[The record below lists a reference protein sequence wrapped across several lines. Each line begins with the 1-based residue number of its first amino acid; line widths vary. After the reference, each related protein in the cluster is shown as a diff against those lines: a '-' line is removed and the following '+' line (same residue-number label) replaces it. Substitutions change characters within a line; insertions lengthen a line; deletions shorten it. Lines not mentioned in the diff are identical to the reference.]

1 MAINAGKAEVTVV
14 GKFKDEITSK
24 SKKAFDKLKSGAKA
38 AFKAATVA
46 VTAFSAGMAV
56 AIAKAN
62 EQELAIAKL
71 EGALRSTGKFTK
83 ELSLEMQ
90 AMASSFQ
97 RASTT
102 GDEEILSLQSL
113 LFAMGATTE
122 NIKQVTQATLDLS
135 AGMGVQAKGA
145 ALLFGKAL
153 SGDFG
158 TLSRYGILV
167 SDVEGN
173 ANKMASAL
181 QQVQDKFGGQAQAQA
196 DTFGGKMKQ
205 VANAF
210 GDVLEE
216 IGFVITKDQRL
227 VDVLKKMVTWF
238 EKVGTQ
244 IRDNRRF
251 LRALGTEIFNDVK
264 AIWKPFGIALGFIFN
279 GFRAIAGI
287 ALNIRGQF
295 NKLTGDVAK
304 ANEMFRLSNKLF
316 ADIADSIKAPAEG
329 FMALKRGAKAVV
341 PPLDELNETLTT
353 TKGLFEGPFESQSFK
368 DALEDKI
375 FASMEE
381 AIKLEADA
389 TASKQEFFKALDI
402 ETQFLELKSKG
413 LEKQIP
419 LLKAHEAL
427 RKATGQ
433 DLTVSDFRAIRER
446 IDLQQ
451 KFNEKIEDQAR
462 LTATAER
469 VFDNFGDGMVRA
481 LQDGRDAF
489 ESFKDAALAA
499 LFDIQ
504 REMIKTAIFD
514 PIKKAAGSFLSN
526 AGGSILTSLFSG
538 FAHGGAVQ
546 GNQPIVVGERGP
558 ELFTPSGGGRIT
570 PNNEMGGGGVTINQ
584 KIEVGTAQTVRVEMM
599 NLMPMFIEQAKR
611 AIADERQRS
620 VAFSSQM
627 GI

>member
-14 GKFKDEITSK
+14 GKFKDEISSK
-24 SKKAFDKLKSGAKA
+24 SKRAFDKLKKGAKV
-38 AFKAATVA
+38 AFAVATVA

-56 AIAKAN
+56 AIRKAN

-102 GDEEILSLQSL
+102 GDEEVLSLQSL

-135 AGMGVQAKGA
+135 AGMGVQARGA

-167 SDVEGN
+167 GDVTGN

-181 QQVQDKFGGQAQAQA
+181 KQVQDKFGGQAQAQA

-205 VANAF
+205 VSNAF

-216 IGFVITKDQRL
+216 IGFVITKDKEMVEVLQDL
-227 VDVLKKMVTWF
+227 VKWF
-238 EKVGTQ
+238 EELGKTIKQ
-244 IRDNRRF
+244 NRDF
-251 LRALGTEIFNDVK
+251 LRDIGKQVFADVE
-264 AIWKPFGIALGFIFN
+264 AIWKPFGFVLTSIVN
-279 GFRAIAGI
+279 GFRLIGSAGL
-287 ALNIRGQF
+287 ALRGQIAEWNGDIKQSNMLF
-295 NKLTGDVAK
+295 GEAKVLLDNISKSFEPAADHAMTLGKSIGGLTGEIEDA
-304 ANEMFRLSNKLF
+304 L
-316 ADIADSIKAPAEG
+316 P
-329 FMALKRGAKAVV
+329 ALKSVSS
-341 PPLDELNETLTT
+341 
-353 TKGLFEGPFESQSFK
+353 LFEGPFETQGFK
-368 DALEDKI
+368 DLIEDKV
-375 FASMEE
+375 FADMEE
-381 AIKLEADA
+381 LMDLEKERKE
-389 TASKQEFFKALDI
+389 SKEEYFRVLDM
-402 ETQFLELKSKG
+402 ETKFLELQSKG

-419 LLKAHEAL
+419 LLKAHEQL

-433 DLTVSDFRAIRER
+433 ELSTSDFRAIRQRIELQTEFNDAIAQQER
-446 IDLQQ
+446 
-451 KFNEKIEDQAR
+451 F
-462 LTATAER
+462 TASAER
-469 VFDNFGDGMVRA
+469 VFDNFGNGMIRA

-489 ESFKDAALAA
+489 DAFKDAAVAA

-504 REMIKTAIFD
+504 TEMLKTAVFN
-514 PIKKAAGSFLSN
+514 PLKEAAGSFISKGIS
-526 AGGSILTSLFSG
+526 AVASSFFSG
-538 FAHGGAVQ
+538 FAHGGAVG
-546 GNQPIVVGERGP
+546 GNEPILVGERGP
-558 ELFTPSGGGRIT
+558 EIFTPHGGGRIT

-599 NLMPMFIEQAKR
+599 NLMPMFLEQAKR
-611 AIADERQRS
+611 AIADERQRN
-620 VAFSSQM
+620 VAYSAQM
-627 GI
+627 GV